1 MVAPRASTEGPFGQK
16 GFPMHDTSRKEPAM
30 GAIYRFGLFVLDVSS
45 LALTRNGIQVRL
57 QDQPLQLLVLLLEKN
72 GEIVT
77 REELRQ
83 RLWPGNTF
91 VDFDKSLGVAV
102 LKVREALGDSAA
114 NPTFLE
120 TLPRRGYRFIAP
132 VSIEAKPVGTPLVTQ
147 NGKADEVPPLPLPTE
162 FVTVSP
168 IFPLKSESQTARMR
182 RRKSWAGWAV
192 LSAMVALGLAGFHF
206 RGYLRRSVTPLATNP
221 SNSPPKLRRSIAV
234 LGFRNV
240 AGSANHAWLS
250 TAFTEMLNTELAAN
264 GDLRLISGEDVA
276 NVKHDLSLTVEDTLA
291 KKTLTQLR
299 LDLGADV
306 VVVGSYTLMNDGGK
320 SRIRLDIR
328 AQELTAQAEIHC

>member
-1 MVAPRASTEGPFGQK
+1 
-16 GFPMHDTSRKEPAM
+16 MHDTSRKEPTT
-30 GAIYRFGLFVLDVSS
+30 GVLYRFGLFVLDVST
-45 LALTRNGIQVRL
+45 LALTKNGIRVRL
-57 QDQPLQLLVLLLEKN
+57 QDQPLQLLALLLEKS

-83 RLWPGNTF
+83 QLWPANTF

-132 VSIEAKPVGTPLVTQ
+132 VSVEAKSVAIAFVAN
-147 NGKADEVPPLPLPTE
+147 NGKARSPLAPSLSSARI
-162 FVTVSP
+162 TVSP
-168 IFPLKSESQTARMR
+168 TYAVDVEQPPAKVRRLKM
-182 RRKSWAGWAV
+182 WAGVAV
-192 LSAMVALGLAGFHF
+192 LCATATLGFVGFHF
-206 RGYLRRSVTPLATNP
+206 RGLMRRSAAPLPANA
-221 SNSPPKLRRSIAV
+221 SVSPLKLRRSIAV

-240 AGSANHAWLS
+240 AGGPNHAWLS

-276 NVKHDLSLTVEDTLA
+276 NFKHDLSLTVEDTLA
-291 KKTLTQLR
+291 KKTLAQLKS
-299 LDLGADV
+299 DLGVDV
-306 VVVGSYTLMNDGGK
+306 VVVGSYTLMGDGAK

-328 AQELTAQAEIHC
+328 AQDPEIGETIAENRSEER